1 MALTRKAK
9 VYIALVPIVAL
20 LLLFGFQG
28 IKYWWYRAYSKGTRT
43 GVIRK
48 VAEKGPPYCKYLSA
62 EMVLQGTAAG
72 QPAEI
77 WEFSVDDDAETNAV
91 VVGLHDAEKKGE
103 KVTLHYRQDLHSM
116 FRCTPSEYFVV
127 RVEK

>member
-1 MALTRKAK
+1 MALPRKAK
-9 VYIALVPIVAL
+9 VLLAL
-20 LLLFGFQG
+20 LPFALILVFGG
-28 IKYWWYRAYSKGTRT
+28 YEGLRYWWYRAYSTGTRT
-43 GVIRK
+43 GIVRK
-48 VAEKGPPYCKYLSA
+48 ISVKGPPYCKYLSG
-62 EMVLQGTAAG
+62 EMIVQGPALQ
-72 QPAEI
+72 PEI

-127 RVEK
+127 KVEK